1 METLFRKVEV
11 KSEKDYPSESEL
23 KENFKHRPD
32 KTIGHE
38 EYNRIQDHFMA
49 GAKWAIDRIKSLN
62 SSRKE
67 SEPKLSNK
75 SKQEILSEVTGINY
89 FELIIEKPNI
99 PFDKVI
105 EAMNR
110 IHAKTT

>member
-67 SEPKLSNK
+67 SEPMTFEEFKKKYYTDLHQYGCTEQRIFFEGYLLNF
-75 SKQEILSEVTGINY
+75 KQ
-89 FELIIEKPNI
+89 K
-99 PFDKVI
+99 
-105 EAMNR
+105 
-110 IHAKTT
+110 